1 MISYPNIYYLIKS
14 QKFKGR
20 QNLEIISL
28 TTNGTEKKTKKNDW
42 NERMGTVDLIQ
53 PLGRLS
59 TLLVLVSVH
68 SWVGLDSNEFG

>member
-1 MISYPNIYYLIKS
+1 MSDYIVNPLKKVLSVIS
-14 QKFKGR
+14 F
-20 QNLEIISL
+20 
-28 TTNGTEKKTKKNDW
+28 TTNGTEKNDW

-68 SWVGLDSNEFG
+68 SWVGLVSNEFG